1 MALARIITHS
11 QVCSREL
18 ALNLLTRGYAVEI
31 FSPENVPDNTA
42 DLELRVDIGPGDQ
55 LIASVQARDGE
66 REASLEFVRHLK
78 EPTVNSLH
86 GLSELGE
93 AVHFSGEP
101 VTFNATAGI
110 EDMGMVADALQP
122 PVKDPS
128 PANLVLLNRDLDP
141 GIDTEG
147 DVRQILSPTPA
158 EPAKMAQPTIGWR
171 PQAAQLRVR
180 SAGWPWRA
188 ALILIL
194 IALPAAVLGF
204 GIRRTGKA
212 AARSSETLPAEKLAA
227 VSRGVN
233 LPSAVG
239 AHKDG
244 ARYPGQVLA
253 VPLPPTV
260 EKESGGN
267 FRHAPK
273 EVQVAKVGVPTA
285 SPRNSISPDDLIA
298 RDTVTYLDKRFEP
311 TPKAKPSKSGLP
323 GDIRGHPTH
332 RSGMVAANTVTSI
345 NKPAPK
351 AVK

>member
-1 MALARIITHS
+1 
-11 QVCSREL
+11 VCSREL

-147 DVRQILSPTPA
+147 DVRFYRRHQ
-158 EPAKMAQPTIGWR
+158 R
-171 PQAAQLRVR
+171 NLRR
-180 SAGWPWRA
+180 WPSQR
-188 ALILIL
+188 
-194 IALPAAVLGF
+194 
-204 GIRRTGKA
+204 
-212 AARSSETLPAEKLAA
+212 LA
-227 VSRGVN
+227 
-233 LPSAVG
+233 
-239 AHKDG
+239 G
-244 ARYPGQVLA
+244 AR
-253 VPLPPTV
+253 
-260 EKESGGN
+260 
-267 FRHAPK
+267 R
-273 EVQVAKVGVPTA
+273 
-285 SPRNSISPDDLIA
+285 PRNSAFVL
-298 RDTVTYLDKRFEP
+298 RD
-311 TPKAKPSKSGLP
+311 GL
-323 GDIRGHPTH
+323 G
-332 RSGMVAANTVTSI
+332 ALL
-345 NKPAPK
+345 
-351 AVK
+351 